1 MLRILN
7 ERNIVMRQKLWWLNF
22 GIGVFIFVVLIYFLV
37 EAQLKY
43 GNFSAFDIG
52 TIIVIAFLLL
62 FFCVIVSCTVKMT
75 VKDRT
80 IVIETLFVLHRSF
93 SIEDIDCI
101 RIVKKESGY
110 TKYKGIEIIVN
121 GKKVRMLREP
131 SELWN
136 NFDELIM
143 YFKEKNILL
152 EREQ

>member
-1 MLRILN
+1 MN

>member
-1 MLRILN
+1 
-7 ERNIVMRQKLWWLNF
+7 MRQKLWWLNF

-62 FFCVIVSCTVKMT
+62 LFCVIGSYTVKMT

-101 RIVKKESGY
+101 RIVKKESGH

-143 YFKEKNILL
+143 YFKENNILL

>member
-1 MLRILN
+1 M
-7 ERNIVMRQKLWWLNF
+7 NINHIKLRQKFWWMNF
-22 GIGVFIFVVLIYFLV
+22 SIGVFLFGIVTYFLV
-37 EAQLKY
+37 DAQLKY
-43 GNFSAFDIG
+43 GNFSVLDIG
-52 TIIVIAFLLL
+52 TIIVFAFLLL
-62 FFCVIVSCTVKMT
+62 FFFVIVSYTVKIT
-75 VKDRT
+75 VNDRT

-93 SIEDIDCI
+93 SIEDIDCV
-101 RIVKKESGY
+101 RIVKKESGH

-143 YFKEKNILL
+143 YFKENNILL

>member
-1 MLRILN
+1 MN
-7 ERNIVMRQKLWWLNF
+7 EKSIVMRQKLWWLNF
-22 GIGVFIFVVLIYFLV
+22 GIGVFIFVVFIYFLV

-43 GNFSAFDIG
+43 GNFSVLDIG
-52 TIIVIAFLLL
+52 TIIVFAFLLL
-62 FFCVIVSCTVKMT
+62 FFFVIVSYTVKIT

-93 SIEDIDCI
+93 SIEDIDCV
-101 RIVKKESGY
+101 RIVKKESGH

-143 YFKEKNILL
+143 YFKENNILL

>member
-1 MLRILN
+1 M
-7 ERNIVMRQKLWWLNF
+7 NINHIKLRQKFWWMNF
-22 GIGVFIFVVLIYFLV
+22 SIGVFLFGIVTYFLV
-37 EAQLKY
+37 DAQLKY
-43 GNFSAFDIG
+43 GNFSVLDIG
-52 TIIVIAFLLL
+52 TIIVFAFLLL
-62 FFCVIVSCTVKMT
+62 FFFVIVSYTVKIT

-93 SIEDIDCI
+93 SIEDIDCV
-101 RIVKKESGY
+101 RIVKKESGH

-143 YFKEKNILL
+143 YFKENNILL

>member
-1 MLRILN
+1 
-7 ERNIVMRQKLWWLNF
+7 MRQKLWWLNF
-22 GIGVFIFVVLIYFLV
+22 GIGVFIFVGLIYFLV

-62 FFCVIVSCTVKMT
+62 FFCVIGSYTVKMT

-101 RIVKKESGY
+101 RIVKKESGH

-143 YFKEKNILL
+143 YFKENNILL

>member
-1 MLRILN
+1 
-7 ERNIVMRQKLWWLNF
+7 MRQKLWWLNF

-62 FFCVIVSCTVKMT
+62 FFCVIVSCRVKMT

>member
-1 MLRILN
+1 
-7 ERNIVMRQKLWWLNF
+7 MRQKLWWLNF